1 MGFWS
6 TSLYSNDV
14 TADVKDTYM
23 NCLEYNSDDASAM
36 AEFMEE
42 MQEYFSTDE
51 ECLVWYE
58 LADMQWKLGRL
69 TDDVKNRAMQSIA
82 NDESVEFF
90 EGKSKEKWRAT
101 LGKLNLQLQQ
111 PMKPYKR
118 IRNLRDEV
126 AEVWEIGDIYA
137 YQFHTEEAKKNGIY
151 GKYILMQK
159 VADVEGERQ
168 KVFPAM
174 VFFDKL
180 YDGVPQWKENSK
192 GRILPLDGWYIEP
205 KYEQFFPVNMISVM
219 TYLKAS
225 EYPKK
230 YLTYIGHEEVNDVP
244 PLQGSRSD
252 LSWYRMEQNWL
263 CTFYTEW
270 QGKEYEIVNGEYRRK

>member
-6 TSLYSNDV
+6 TRLYGNDV

-23 NCLEYNSDDASAM
+23 NCLEYNSDDADAM

-42 MQEYFSTDE
+42 MKEYFSTDE
-51 ECLVWYE
+51 ECLVWYA
-58 LADMQWKLGRL
+58 LADTQWKLGRL

-82 NDESVEFF
+82 NDASVEFF

-101 LGKLNLQLQQ
+101 LEKLNLQLQQ

-180 YDGVPQWKENSK
+180 YDEVP
-192 GRILPLDGWYIEP
+192 ILVGIPTGEIIAYGYMAFGCRTRVYISD
-205 KYEQFFPVNMISVM
+205 KHGSGYDISQNFRV
-219 TYLKAS
+219 S
-225 EYPKK
+225 EE
-230 YLTYIGHEEVNDVP
+230 IFDI
-244 PLQGSRSD
+244 
-252 LSWYRMEQNWL
+252 
-263 CTFYTEW
+263 C
-270 QGKEYEIVNGEYRRK
+270 GK